1 MIHITVQE
9 TDFFSSDAI
18 STSMRL
24 KTDSKGEEH
33 MVEVKGEA
41 QMPAVSVAEIEVPH
55 DHIKIQCKTRE

>member
-1 MIHITVQE
+1 
-9 TDFFSSDAI
+9 
-18 STSMRL
+18 MRL
-24 KTDSKGEEH
+24 KTNSKGEEH